1 LSIFKNKTLVFL
13 LIILG
18 AIAIFI
24 IWKFP
29 PEEYKF
35 YPKCFIYVLTG
46 YQCSGCGNLRASHAI
61 LHGDFRTAWTY
72 NPSIFFLAPYLL
84 TGLVLQVFT
93 SKSEKAYK
101 IFSILY
107 HRYALL
113 SILFLMILFMILRN
127 IYI

>member
-1 LSIFKNKTLVFL
+1 MSFFKNKTLAYL

-18 AIAIFI
+18 IFAVFI
-24 IWKFP
+24 LWKFP
-29 PEEYKF
+29 PEEYSF

-61 LHGDFRTAWTY
+61 LHGDFAQAWKY

-84 TGLVLQVFT
+84 AGLILQVFN

-101 IFSILY
+101 IFTVLY
-107 HRYALL
+107 HRYVLL
-113 SILFLMILFMILRN
+113 SILFLMLVFMVLRN
-127 IYI
+127 IYL